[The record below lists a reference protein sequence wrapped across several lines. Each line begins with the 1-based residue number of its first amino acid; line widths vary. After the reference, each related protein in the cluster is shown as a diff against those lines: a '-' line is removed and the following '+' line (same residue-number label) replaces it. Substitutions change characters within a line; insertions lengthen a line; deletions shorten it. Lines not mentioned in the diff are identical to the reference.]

1 MAGWPASLVST
12 LRSLVPKNE
21 EILGRSSDGESWA
34 VFDGIVKFSLGIL
47 LWPELPWSGIWCLT
61 DTEIGLP
68 GFLLLMFFV
77 PRLQTSAQDIHEN
90 APTFFDVPLSETGGR
105 FYWGTSAQAKVC
117 NFRHRR

>member
-12 LRSLVPKNE
+12 LRSLVPKKE

-68 GFLLLMFFV
+68 GFLLLCSLCRDC
-77 PRLQTSAQDIHEN
+77 RLVRRIFTRMP
-90 APTFFDVPLSETGGR
+90 PTFFDVRLSETGGR
-105 FYWGTSAQAKVC
+105 FYWATSAQ
-117 NFRHRR
+117 